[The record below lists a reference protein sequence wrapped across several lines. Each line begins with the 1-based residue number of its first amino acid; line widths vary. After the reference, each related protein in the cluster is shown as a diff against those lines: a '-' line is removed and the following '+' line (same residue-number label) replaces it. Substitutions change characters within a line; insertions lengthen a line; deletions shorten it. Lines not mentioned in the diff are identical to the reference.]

1 MLKLKSGIKK
11 KIKESVIRRVMRCQ
25 GESLYLREKKDCENC
40 EHNLFCYNHRTSLY
54 IKGDLVFANN
64 EEDAEAYFDN
74 GFGTKL
80 RLYEMNLEEY
90 ERIISTGR

>member
-1 MLKLKSGIKK
+1 MLKLKSGVRK

-25 GESLYLREKKDCENC
+25 GESLYLREEKDCDNC
-40 EHNLFCYNHRTSLY
+40 EQKSFCYSHRTSLY

-64 EEDAEAYFDN
+64 QEDAEVYFN
-74 GFGTKL
+74 SGFGTKL

-90 ERIISTGR
+90 ERILNTGR

>member
-1 MLKLKSGIKK
+1 MLKLKSGVKK

-25 GESLYLREKKDCENC
+25 GESLYLGEQKDCDNC
-40 EHNLFCYNHRTSLY
+40 EQKSFCYNHRTSLY
-54 IKGDLVFANN
+54 IKGNLVFANN
-64 EEDAEAYFDN
+64 EEDAEAYFNN

-90 ERIISTGR
+90 ERILNTGK